1 MKRILDEATIR
12 GIVRQRLIG
21 RMLTEV
27 DGTPDGPTL
36 NLGGVMSLF
45 GLGGTEASP
54 QGAAASDTFDSGRK
68 RGESAAGAIA
78 RIIGSN
84 ADIDQGTRAE
94 YIGEKLGQA
103 IIDFIEKMEYIER
116 PFVPTDPAGVL
127 QEWQRAV
134 ENGEVPKVAEFTM
147 TADGDGLVRY
157 ITAIAAAEYGLHL
170 TIQNMDNT
178 QSYYQANLKDKVDT
192 IHTAIDG
199 STSMEGPE
207 SLSQVMT
214 IVREVLKGD
223 DENLIHTRLLLAG
236 FAQQNSTVG
245 ELAKP
250 IGLTVLTLAAIVA
263 VVYTGGALLGAGG
276 VSAGGVGAG
285 GVGAGGVGAGSGVMA
300 SGVALLGKLP
310 AMAAA
315 TTFVGT
321 AGVAVTAG
329 AAALGVAAAC
339 VTAWSVTP
347 AYESALEAY
356 EGTPTALLIS
366 AINDENMSPLD
377 ELAGEVADTWFST
390 SLKDA
395 DRRDRMAA
403 TLMMIT
409 QPDASKQ
416 QIMQKFK
423 DVLN

>member
-27 DGTPDGPTL
+27 EGTMVGPAL
-36 NLGGVMSLF
+36 DLGGVFSLF
-45 GLGGTEASP
+45 RLGGTEAVP
-54 QGAAASDTFDSGRK
+54 QDAAASNTFDSGRK

-78 RIIGSN
+78 RIIGSR
-84 ADIDQGTRAE
+84 ADIDPQTRQE
-94 YIGEKLGQA
+94 YIGGALGQA
-103 IIDFIEKMEYIER
+103 IIVFIEKMEYIKR
-116 PFVPTDPAGVL
+116 PFVPSDPSNVL
-127 QEWQRAV
+127 GEWQTVVKRDDI
-134 ENGEVPKVAEFTM
+134 EKVDGINL

-178 QSYYQANLKDKVDT
+178 QSYYQTNLKGKVDT

-199 STSMEGPE
+199 NTSMEGPE
-207 SLSQVMT
+207 SLSEVMN

-250 IGLTVLTLAAIVA
+250 IGLTVLALAAIVA
-263 VVYTGGALLGAGG
+263 VVYTGGALLGTA
-276 VSAGGVGAG
+276 AVGSS
-285 GVGAGGVGAGSGVMA
+285 VGEGSVMA
-300 SGVALLGKLP
+300 SGAALLGELP

-315 TTFVGT
+315 TAFVTT
-321 AGVAVTAG
+321 AGVAGTAG
-329 AAALGVAAAC
+329 AAALGVTAAC
-339 VTAWSVTP
+339 VTAWSVTS
-347 AYESALEAY
+347 AYSSALEAY

-366 AINDENMSPLD
+366 AINDKDMTPLD

-395 DRRDRMAA
+395 DRRDRMSA

-409 QPDASKQ
+409 QPDASRL